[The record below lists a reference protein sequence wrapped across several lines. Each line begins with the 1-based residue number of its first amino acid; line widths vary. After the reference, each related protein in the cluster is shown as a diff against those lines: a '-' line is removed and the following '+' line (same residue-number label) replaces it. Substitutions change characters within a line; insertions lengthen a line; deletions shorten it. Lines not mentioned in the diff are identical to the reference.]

1 MIPDFTVSTFRGLN
15 TFIADLKTLK
25 PGVASSSNNWITGKY
40 GDHIELRRGS
50 QLLGQTRQTGAGK
63 ITGLGVGTKKDGSQI
78 PFFTYGKKAKYYD
91 PVTDD
96 MIEISSDL
104 LGTAADGEDA
114 WIAPYT
120 HLAGYFVYLGS
131 PNSGIWKVPL
141 SNPGSA
147 VSQQATSRFGFLR
160 FGQGR
165 AFAGRLRSSTGTNR
179 DDTSMLL
186 SYIDKSNYT
195 DYTAVTGE
203 AVGALGSTTY
213 SGTLSAITGKRTAFL
228 VVIAEAGGETLID
241 NGDGTLTGSQGSS
254 GTINYATG
262 AYSVTFN
269 HTTNGAVT
277 GDYRWGGFDF
287 WASEE

>member
-1 MIPDFTVSTFRGLN
+1 
-15 TFIADLKTLK
+15 
-25 PGVASSSNNWITGKY
+25 
-40 GDHIELRRGS
+40 
-50 QLLGQTRQTGAGK
+50 
-63 ITGLGVGTKKDGSQI
+63 
-78 PFFTYGKKAKYYD
+78 
-91 PVTDD
+91 

-104 LGTAADGEDA
+104 LGTAANGDDA

-165 AFAGRLRSSTGTNR
+165 AFAGRLKSSTGANR
-179 DDTSMLL
+179 DDTSMFL

-195 DYTAVTGE
+195 DHTAVTGE
-203 AVGALGSTTY
+203 AMGALGSTTY

-228 VVIAEAGGETLID
+228 VVITEAGGETVID
-241 NGDGTLTGSQGSS
+241 NGDGTLSGNQGSS
-254 GTINYATG
+254 GTIRSCTATFLIKATG
-262 AYSVTFN
+262 VMAN
-269 HTTNGAVT
+269 P
-277 GDYRWGGFDF
+277 FDLNF
-287 WASEE
+287 LVRSII

>member
-1 MIPDFTVSTFRGLN
+1 M
-15 TFIADLKTLK
+15 
-25 PGVASSSNNWITGKY
+25 
-40 GDHIELRRGS
+40 IEL
-50 QLLGQTRQTGAGK
+50 
-63 ITGLGVGTKKDGSQI
+63 
-78 PFFTYGKKAKYYD
+78 
-91 PVTDD
+91 
-96 MIEISSDL
+96 SSDL
-104 LGTAADGEDA
+104 LGTTANGEDA

-131 PNSGIWKVPL
+131 PNSGIWKFPL

-147 VSQQATSRFGFLR
+147 VSQQASSKFGFFR

-165 AFAGRLRSSTGTNR
+165 AFAGRLRSSTGANR
-179 DDTSMLL
+179 DDTSMFL

-203 AVGALGSTTY
+203 VVGALGSTTY

-228 VVIAEAGGETLID
+228 VVIAEAGGETVID
-241 NGDGTLTGSQGSS
+241 NGDGTLTGNQGSS

-269 HTTNGAVT
+269 HTTTGAVT
-277 GDYRWGGFDF
+277 ADYRHEDSTSACVLDF
-287 WASEE
+287 TFSSPKDRRAGRGTLAIGIRQLDGNISLFKS